1 AKEKQDY
8 KIKNKATAR
17 KLFGDEIK
25 ISPSQAEK
33 YFSCPFSYF
42 CQKGLNLKKVRKIEF
57 SPLESG
63 TIIHYVLENI
73 LKNSPKE
80 QLIGFGET
88 EIEALVEKYLNEFF
102 EEFFEEQISLSKRYL
117 YLFDRLKGLLTRVVL
132 NICEELSQ
140 SKFVPMEFEMKIG
153 KDGDIPP
160 IVINIK
166 DGAKVVV
173 EGVVDRVDVFE
184 HGGKRY
190 LRVIDY
196 KSGTKDFDI
205 CKIADGF
212 DMQMLLYLFSLCE
225 NYKEKEE
232 NIPAGVLYLPA
243 RDNVISVLRQT
254 ADKEI
259 SALQEKK
266 LKRSGLVLKEE
277 TCLRAMEENLQGRF
291 IPAKEKKSDGF
302 ELSKVGTSVATNEE
316 FNVIQDFITQKVAEV
331 GEGLLDGKIKAYPME
346 MPSFLPCDYC
356 DYRLVCGIEDKDEKN
371 SPKKVSKEKI
381 FDYMK
386 GGEFDE

>member
-1 AKEKQDY
+1 
-8 KIKNKATAR
+8 
-17 KLFGDEIK
+17 
-25 ISPSQAEK
+25 
-33 YFSCPFSYF
+33 
-42 CQKGLNLKKVRKIEF
+42 
-57 SPLESG
+57 
-63 TIIHYVLENI
+63 
-73 LKNSPKE
+73 
-80 QLIGFGET
+80 
-88 EIEALVEKYLNEFF
+88 
-102 EEFFEEQISLSKRYL
+102 
-117 YLFDRLKGLLTRVVL
+117 
-132 NICEELSQ
+132 
-140 SKFVPMEFEMKIG
+140 
-153 KDGDIPP
+153 
-160 IVINIK
+160 
-166 DGAKVVV
+166 
-173 EGVVDRVDVFE
+173 
-184 HGGKRY
+184 
-190 LRVIDY
+190 
-196 KSGTKDFDI
+196 
-205 CKIADGF
+205 
-212 DMQMLLYLFSLCE
+212 
-225 NYKEKEE
+225 
-232 NIPAGVLYLPA
+232 
-243 RDNVISVLRQT
+243 
-254 ADKEI
+254 DKEI